1 MRKKIVLI
9 SCASEKLT
17 HRAKAKELYISTFFK
32 FNLKYAEQLDP
43 DEIFILSAKHGL
55 LTLNQE
61 IEPYDKTLNTMK
73 SAEIK
78 MWSNQVLEQ
87 IKEVCSIDESE
98 FVFLAGEKYRK
109 HLLPHINNYKI
120 PLKGFRIGEQL
131 KKLKELTS

>member
-9 SCASEKLT
+9 SCVSKKLT
-17 HRAKAKELYISTFFK
+17 DRAKAKELYTSTLFK
-32 FNLKYAEQLDP
+32 FNLKYAELLAP

-61 IEPYDKTLNTMK
+61 IEPYDETLNTMK

-78 MWSNQVLEQ
+78 MWSDQVLEQ
-87 IKEVCSIDESE
+87 IKGVCAIDDSE

-131 KKLKELTS
+131 KQLKKLTS